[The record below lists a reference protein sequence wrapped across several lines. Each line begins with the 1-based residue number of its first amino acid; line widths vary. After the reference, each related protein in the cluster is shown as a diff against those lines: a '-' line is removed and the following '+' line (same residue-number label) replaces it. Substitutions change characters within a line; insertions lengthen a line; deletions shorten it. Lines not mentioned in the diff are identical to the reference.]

1 MKRSLL
7 FVLLLF
13 VAVFTGCNRGDDVVV
28 EGKRVVLEA
37 YQNTTRVSFDG
48 TRSAWEAGDR
58 LGVIVDGLEGI
69 YAFGYDAATE
79 SKFVCD
85 NLTLPAEQCD
95 VFAFYGVEATDIN
108 VADKTASINLGAT
121 EQVQSAQA
129 PAAHIAGYDVLYGK
143 AESADR
149 NNIQIAMNHTV
160 AAVKINLA
168 SALPAE
174 ATIESVTITAPE
186 NVALAGCYTVNP
198 LTNEIALADDADVVN
213 SVNVRF
219 ESPVSLGANGYVAWV
234 ATAPFA
240 LAEGDNLVIDV
251 TTSDDKVYRCTKQI
265 PAEGV
270 VFGVGSIM
278 TTNITLGDNATLVGP
293 ELPATVEI
301 VVDPNAEGVM
311 PANFP
316 TEANKV
322 KSGTF
327 TLAEYDF
334 VFDSPSKF
342 YLSENGRIRFDSGIT
357 STKNAMIK
365 LPVIPNYKLS
375 QVVMA
380 SIAKNSTNHN
390 YLFAI
395 TDAQKSV
402 ITGGAAYKLGGSKY
416 TYNLTLPANNT
427 ECYICISNTSVEGNT
442 NPANISYIS
451 LLYTKVE

>member
-1 MKRSLL
+1 MKRFLL
-7 FVLLLF
+7 LVLLLF
-13 VAVFTGCNRGDDVVV
+13 VVVFSGCNRGDDVVV
-28 EGKRVVLEA
+28 ESKRVVLEA
-37 YQNTTRVSFDG
+37 CQNTTRVSFDG
-48 TRSAWEAGDR
+48 EKSAWEAGDC
-58 LGVIVDGLEGI
+58 LSVIVDGLEDV
-69 YAFGYDAATE
+69 YTFNYDAATE

-85 NLTLPAEQCD
+85 NLTMPADQCD
-95 VFAFYGVEATDIN
+95 VVAYYGVEA
-108 VADKTASINLGAT
+108 ASINADKSASVNLGAA
-121 EQVQSAQA
+121 EQVQSALS
-129 PAAHIAGYDVLYGK
+129 PAAHIAEYDVLYGN

-149 NNIQIAMNHTV
+149 GNIQIAMNHTI

-168 SALPAE
+168 STLAAE
-174 ATIESVTITAPE
+174 TAIKSVTITAPE
-186 NVALAGCYTVNP
+186 NVALAGRYIVNP
-198 LTNEIALADDADVVN
+198 LTDEIALADNADVIN

-270 VFGVGSIM
+270 AFGAGSIM

-301 VVDPNAEGVM
+301 VVDPSAEGVM
-311 PANFP
+311 PTNFP

-365 LPVIPNYKLS
+365 LPVIPNYKLE

-402 ITGGAAYKLGGSKY
+402 IDGGDAYKLGGGNH
-416 TYNLTLPANNT
+416 TYDLTLPAFDT
-427 ECYICISNTSVEGNT
+427 ECYICISNTSSSGNT

-451 LLYTKVE
+451 LTYSKIE